1 MLHVGPVRATKLW
14 ASLVLVLALC
24 ASSTALGA
32 GRAQDLPT
40 DATLSRLIE
49 QALAALPELKSG
61 EHLAQAQAAR
71 ISRAGAWPDPFLQL
85 GLQNDGFERIQVG
98 KMETSFVSLM
108 ASQTIPWPG
117 KTRLRESIAA
127 LDAEGARWSLSRM
140 RLSVEAFVRVG
151 YLDLMWVRERRALFE
166 QRATLWQRAL
176 DAALSRYEAGTG
188 AQVDALRARLEL
200 LRLEQQRALLDMEE
214 QTSVRA
220 LNRARQRDLDEPITT
235 GRTVGALPPPA
246 SYIDVFAPDRAVAGS
261 PELAAARAQVALAGR
276 QVELSQK
283 SYAPDV
289 TVGAGF
295 MYRGALPPMWL
306 VTVGAPIP
314 VFAGSKQGAAVR
326 EGRALEHASR
336 ERARMLEQLVRLRSA
351 ERRGVFEAVVKTIE
365 VYEQGLL
372 AQSATTAEAALTQY
386 RVGKGT
392 FASVLEANAGLIAD
406 REGHLSARVQ
416 AERLL
421 IAEREISLEPTALP
435 AAASGGSAMPGA
447 MSGASASPRGAVP
460 SPPSSGSDAATTA
473 PSGGSMSSM

>member
-1 MLHVGPVRATKLW
+1 L
-14 ASLVLVLALC
+14 LC
-24 ASSTALGA
+24 SSSAALGA

-49 QALAALPELKSG
+49 QALAALPEVKSG
-61 EHLAQAQAAR
+61 QHLAQAQAAR

-85 GLQNDGFERIQVG
+85 GIQNDGFESIEVG

-117 KTRLRESIAA
+117 KTRLRESIAT
-127 LDAEGARWSLSRM
+127 LGAEDARWNLSRM

-166 QRATLWQRAL
+166 QRAALWQRAL

-200 LRLEQQRALLDMEE
+200 LRLQQQRALLDMEE
-214 QTSVRA
+214 QASVRA
-220 LNRARQRDLDEPITT
+220 LNRARQHDSDEPIVTSQSI
-235 GRTVGALPPPA
+235 GALPSPA
-246 SYIDVFAPDRAVAGS
+246 GYIDVFAPERAVAGS
-261 PELAAARAQVALAGR
+261 PELAAARAQVALAGK
-276 QVELSQK
+276 QVELSRA

-295 MYRGALPPMWL
+295 MYRGGLPPMWL

-314 VFAGSKQGAAVR
+314 IFAGSKQGAAVR
-326 EGRALEHASR
+326 ESRALEHASR

-351 ERRGVFEAVVKTIE
+351 ERRGVFEAVVKTLE

-372 AQSATTAEAALTQY
+372 AQSANTAEAALTQY

-421 IAEREISLEPTALP
+421 IAEREISLSPTALP
-435 AAASGGSAMPGA
+435 AAVSSGSAMPGV
-447 MSGASASPRGAVP
+447 MSAAAASPGGAAR
-460 SPPSSGSDAATTA
+460 SPASGGSDGSSTGAA
-473 PSGGSMSSM
+473 PGGSMSSM